1 MHALCGGGSAMKK
14 LACLTVALAAF
25 ASTSVALADEPS
37 QPNEP
42 NTPNEPTKT
51 WSTSPTTDETETTAT
66 TTTTTTE
73 AAPQTST
80 TTVTSADPT
89 ANAAPLPAPAY
100 DRPSMTVY
108 EKRRP
113 HRAFLITGGAI
124 LVGSY
129 GATVVGNAINNGPD
143 QSLYIPVA
151 GPWLHL
157 ADREGTQ
164 GDVTE
169 TLLVGASGVAQGA
182 GALLMLTS
190 VIIPERVPTATI
202 TAGSAKIHFAG
213 TGAVGTF

>member
-1 MHALCGGGSAMKK
+1 MKK

-37 QPNEP
+37 EP
-42 NTPNEPTKT
+42 NAPDGPTKT
-51 WSTSPTTDETETTAT
+51 WSTPPATEETQKAEPTET
-66 TTTTTTE
+66 
-73 AAPQTST
+73 APPTQTST
-80 TTVTSADPT
+80 TTVTSAEPT
-89 ANAAPLPAPAY
+89 NATPPPSPAY
-100 DRPSMTVY
+100 DRPSFTVY

-124 LVGSY
+124 LAASY
-129 GATVVGNAINNGPD
+129 GATAIVTGVNDSYPD
-143 QSLYIPVA
+143 KSLYIPVA

-169 TLLVGASGVAQGA
+169 TLLVGASGVVQGA

-202 TAGSAKIHFAG
+202 TAGNAKIHFAG